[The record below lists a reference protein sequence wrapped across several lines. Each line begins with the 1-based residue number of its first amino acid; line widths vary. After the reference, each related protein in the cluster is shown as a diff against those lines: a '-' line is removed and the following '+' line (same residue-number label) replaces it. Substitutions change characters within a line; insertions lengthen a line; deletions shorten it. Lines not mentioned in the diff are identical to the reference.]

1 MKYQVG
7 EVGRVVVAQLDD
19 NDDILGCLV
28 DIVKKERIKA
38 GILYLVGGIKDARIV
53 VGPVQDVMPP
63 TPSWRELVDSHE
75 TLGIG
80 TIFWY
85 KDEPRL
91 HLHGTY
97 GKWDTVKTG
106 CLREAAKTFLIMEAV
121 IVEIK
126 GVRAV
131 RDLDPASDMVL
142 LRLLGSFDRA

>member
-1 MKYQVG
+1 VKYQVG
-7 EVGRVVVAQLDD
+7 EVGRVVVVQLDD
-19 NDDILGCLV
+19 DDDILECLA
-28 DIVKKERIKA
+28 DIAKKERIKA
-38 GILYLVGGIKDARIV
+38 GIFYLVGGIKDAKIV

-63 TPSWRELVDSHE
+63 MPTWRELTESHE
-75 TLGIG
+75 MLGVG

-131 RDLDPASDMVL
+131 RDLDPASNMVL

>member
-19 NDDILGCLV
+19 DDDILENLV
-28 DIVKKERIKA
+28 NIVKKEKIRA
-38 GILYLVGGIKDARIV
+38 GVFYLVGGIKEAKIV
-53 VGPVQDVMPP
+53 VGPTQDVMPP
-63 TPSWRELVDSHE
+63 TPTWRELVESHE

-91 HLHGTY
+91 HFHGAY
-97 GKWDTVKTG
+97 GKWDTVKAG
-106 CLREAAKTFLIMEAV
+106 CLREAAKTFLIMEAI

-126 GVRAV
+126 GVKAI
-131 RDLDPASDMVL
+131 RDLDPLSNMVL
-142 LRLLGSFDRA
+142 LRLPGN

>member
-19 NDDILGCLV
+19 EDDILECLV
-28 DIVKKERIKA
+28 DIVKKERVKA
-38 GILYLVGGIKDARIV
+38 GIFYLVGGIKSAKIV

-63 TPSWRELVDSHE
+63 MPTWRELVESHE

-91 HLHGTY
+91 HFHGAY
-97 GKWDTVKTG
+97 GKWDTVKAG

-131 RDLDPASDMVL
+131 RDLDPASGMVL
-142 LRLLGSFDRA
+142 LRLLGSFDRT

>member
-19 NDDILGCLV
+19 DDAILECLAG
-28 DIVKKERIKA
+28 IVKKEKIKA
-38 GILYLVGGIKDARIV
+38 GIFYLVGGIKEAKIV

-63 TPSWRELVDSHE
+63 TPTWRELVESHE

-91 HLHGTY
+91 HFHGAY
-97 GKWDTVKTG
+97 GKWDTVKAG
-106 CLREAAKTFLIMEAV
+106 CLREEAKTFLIMEAV

-126 GVRAV
+126 GIKAV
-131 RDLDPASDMVL
+131 RDLDPMSNMVL
-142 LRLLGSFDRA
+142 LRLLGN

>member
-1 MKYQVG
+1 VKYQVG

-19 NDDILGCLV
+19 DDAILECLAG
-28 DIVKKERIKA
+28 IVKKEKIKA
-38 GILYLVGGIKDARIV
+38 GIFYLVGGIKEAKIV

-63 TPSWRELVDSHE
+63 TPTWRELVESHE

-91 HLHGTY
+91 HFHGAY
-97 GKWDTVKTG
+97 GKWDTVKAG
-106 CLREAAKTFLIMEAV
+106 CLREEAKTFLIMEAV

-126 GVRAV
+126 GIKAV
-131 RDLDPASDMVL
+131 RDLDPMSNMVL
-142 LRLLGSFDRA
+142 LRLLGN